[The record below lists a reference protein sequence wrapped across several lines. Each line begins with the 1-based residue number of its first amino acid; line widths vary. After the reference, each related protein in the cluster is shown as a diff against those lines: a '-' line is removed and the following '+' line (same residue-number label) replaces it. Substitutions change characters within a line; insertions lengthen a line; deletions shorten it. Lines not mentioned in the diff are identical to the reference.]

1 MKCAFLASRF
11 TAMGSRQS
19 PFERIGIARALG
31 ILNVVATGD
40 SRGVEDDKA
49 EIEREL
55 ALETDLVK

>member
-1 MKCAFLASRF
+1 
-11 TAMGSRQS
+11 MGSRQS